1 MRKTILHS
9 TLLVVLALLLLPG
22 CARHALDPV
31 SDEQALKAKR
41 WQVVIAADDGTELA
55 LTVWQPELEAGQRA
69 PLMLHTHGFGLQR
82 MDGRFGLYENV
93 LYTGQVA
100 KRLWKDGAWL
110 ITWDQRGHGDSGDTI
125 NLMEPGKEVSDVS
138 RIIDWA
144 QDNLSH
150 LATVDGDPL
159 VGMVGESYGG
169 AVQMMASVR
178 DPRIDAVV
186 PVTTW
191 YDLDLALAPG
201 DVPKGGWMKVL
212 YMMGDWVNFRKLP
225 PMLREAFGDAK
236 QGKITETARDYLAD
250 NQLSYYCDREQYPQ
264 ANALII
270 SGLRD
275 VLFNSLQGLGARD
288 CFRKAGRDVHL
299 VINRDGHLLP
309 SKQFS
314 NELPGWAID
323 NTLYCNETPLDTEQM
338 AVDWLKGQLNMA
350 AHPTLPSICV
360 SVDKWGVA
368 LSEWPHPAE
377 PLDLPPVTLKGNGS
391 GRWEW
396 ANLPAD
402 FLAGLATESRLS
414 KRFAEPQDGAW
425 RPAFVPL
432 HTATDAQHLVGTPHL
447 VLTADQQDVPVL
459 VALVRRQHGSADL
472 DIVHQQV
479 VPVRTGKPASMPPVA
494 VSLEAGDQLGLMLFS
509 RHGQFNTLDLD
520 FGKGVTFAG
529 QVWLPPVVEHSSDS
543 DTALSQR

>member
-1 MRKTILHS
+1 MKKTNGIS
-9 TLLVVLALLLLPG
+9 KWLVVVAVLFSSG

-31 SDEQALKAKR
+31 SDDTALEAKR
-41 WQVVIAADDGTELA
+41 WQVVIAAADGTELA
-55 LTVWQPELEAGQRA
+55 LTVWQPELQAGETA

-93 LYTGQVA
+93 LFTGQVA
-100 KRLWKDGAWL
+100 KRLWQDGAWL
-110 ITWDQRGHGDSGDTI
+110 ITWDQRGHGDSGDRI
-125 NLMEPGKEVSDVS
+125 NLTEPELEVADVS

-144 QDNLSH
+144 EDNLSH
-150 LATVDGDPL
+150 LARQDGDPL
-159 VGMVGESYGG
+159 IGMVGESYGG

-178 DPRIDAVV
+178 DSRIDAVV

-225 PMLREAFGDAK
+225 PTLRAAFGEAK
-236 QGKITETARDYLAD
+236 EGAINEQARDYLAD
-250 NQLSYYCDREQYPQ
+250 NQLRYFCDREEYPQ

-275 VLFNSLQGLGARD
+275 VLFNPLQGLAARD
-288 CFRKAGRDVHL
+288 CFMEAGRDVHL

-323 NTLYCNETPLDTEQM
+323 NHLYCGDTPVDHEQM
-338 AVDWLKGQLNMA
+338 TVDWLKGELAMA
-350 AHPTLPSICV
+350 DAPVLPPICV

-368 LSEWPHPAE
+368 LNEWPESSQTSELPA
-377 PLDLPPVTLKGNGS
+377 VTLRGNGS

-396 ANLPAD
+396 LGAPAD
-402 FLAGLATESRLS
+402 WLAGLATESRLS
-414 KRFAEPQDGAW
+414 ERFDQPRDGGW
-425 RPAFVPL
+425 RPAFMPIM
-432 HTATDAQHLVGTPHL
+432 TAREDQHVVGTPKL
-447 VLTADQQDVPVL
+447 ALTAEQDGTPVL
-459 VALVRRQHGSADL
+459 AALAVRRHGGARL
-472 DIVHQQV
+472 EIAHQQV
-479 VPVRTGKPASMPPVA
+479 VPVRAGQPADMPPVA
-494 VSLEAGDQLGLMLFS
+494 LALEEGDQLGLVLLS
-509 RHGQFNTLDLD
+509 RHGQFNTLDLE
-520 FGKGVTFAG
+520 FGEGASFSG
-529 QVWLPPVVEHSSDS
+529 QLWLPEAIMDATEERAV
-543 DTALSQR
+543 SQR